1 MILVIIV
8 NVEHQVIIDFYLSYE
23 IIVDT
28 VTTELIFALE

>member
-8 NVEHQVIIDFYLSYE
+8 NVKQQVIIDFYLSYE

-28 VTTELIFALE
+28 VTT